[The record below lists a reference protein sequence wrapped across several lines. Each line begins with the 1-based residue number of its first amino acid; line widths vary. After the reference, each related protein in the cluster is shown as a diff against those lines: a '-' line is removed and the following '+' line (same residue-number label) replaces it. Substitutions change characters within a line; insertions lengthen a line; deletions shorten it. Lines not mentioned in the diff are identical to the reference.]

1 MIIELLLNVFL
12 TVIKAVF
19 SWISL
24 PDFPPAVTA
33 GIDTFFNFIFDNC
46 SLLGFFVRPST
57 IMTVV
62 PIVIIALNFE
72 HIYHFTLW
80 ILKKIPALNIH

>member
-12 TVIKAVF
+12 TVIQAVF
-19 SWISL
+19 SWINL
-24 PDFPPAVTA
+24 PDFPPEILN
-33 GIDTFFNFIFDNC
+33 GINTFFNFIFDNVKF
-46 SLLGFFVRPST
+46 LGFFIRPAT
-57 IMTVV
+57 IQVVV

-80 ILKKIPALNIH
+80 ILRKIPALSIS